1 MNKQRVKELALA
13 NGFKLKQ
20 QPDGTE
26 DLNPYVYE
34 FAAAL
39 AAEAGRA
46 GFVAGADWLWT
57 NGLTIKPY
65 NLENCKVEAANDYV
79 DSIRQGEVK

>member
-1 MNKQRVKELALA
+1 MDKQKVKELALA

-39 AAEAGRA
+39 AVEAISELRFPVMLRQMWSGGAVQQWLKDEAARIKQ
-46 GFVAGADWLWT
+46 GGAD
-57 NGLTIKPY
+57 
-65 NLENCKVEAANDYV
+65 AN
-79 DSIRQGEVK
+79 